1 MNFRRGK
8 HYKKLLFF
16 IVDFY
21 TNYIIIP
28 KPHFSSREGIIS
40 RCRFDLLHFPV
51 LAQSDAARPSLYII
65 AVVAAHVR
73 LVQQPSSH
81 FPLNLAKYPQT
92 RLLLIL
98 VEEVV

>member
-1 MNFRRGK
+1 MTPVLSNSSPIYQKGGVAVLCPVAVLGTFP
-8 HYKKLLFF
+8 
-16 IVDFY
+16 
-21 TNYIIIP
+21 YILIP

-73 LVQQPSSH
+73 SMSIAIDRP
-81 FPLNLAKYPQT
+81 
-92 RLLLIL
+92 
-98 VEEVV
+98 